1 MQLITKKLYTM
12 NKLNKLASY
21 YGFNNNEDFFNYI
34 IESYIN
40 GNKKQFTDL
49 MTKFIKYTPF
59 NKQDF
64 QICILNACNT
74 FGLKNTISVLK
85 KYHTFEYSISDNTI
99 INVFYDN
106 SRSQLN
112 EVKSIILN
120 NY

>member
-1 MQLITKKLYTM
+1 M
-12 NKLNKLASY
+12 NKLQKISKY

-40 GNKKQFTDL
+40 GQKKQFTNL
-49 MTKFIKYTPF
+49 MTKFIKRTVL

-64 QICILNACNT
+64 QICILNSCNT
-74 FGLKNTISVLK
+74 FGLKKTIDILK
-85 KYHTFEYSISDNTI
+85 KYKTFEYSISDNTI

-106 SRSQLN
+106 SRSQLD
-112 EVKSIILN
+112 EVKQILLN

>member
-1 MQLITKKLYTM
+1 M
-12 NKLNKLASY
+12 NKLQKLSKY
-21 YGFNNNEDFFNYI
+21 YGFKNNEDFFNYI

-40 GNKKQFTDL
+40 GQKKQFTDL
-49 MTKFIKYTPF
+49 MTEFIEYTIY
-59 NKQDF
+59 NKQEF

-74 FGLKNTISVLK
+74 FGLKNTISILK
-85 KYHTFEYSISDNTI
+85 KYDTFEYSISDNTI

-112 EVKSIILN
+112 EVKEILLK

>member
-1 MQLITKKLYTM
+1 MQLTIKKLYTM
-12 NKLNKLASY
+12 NKLNKLSKY

-34 IESYIN
+34 VESYIN

-49 MTKFIKYTPF
+49 MTKFIEYTPF
-59 NKQDF
+59 NKQYF

-85 KYHTFEYSISDNTI
+85 KYNTFKYSISDNTI

-112 EVKSIILN
+112 EVKSILLN